1 MRGGAISSIII
12 DGYNL
17 IGIHHTDLNSER
29 NSLIGRLA
37 EYGKLKGHDITVVF
51 DGWKSGSHKDETAV
65 VAGVRV
71 IYSRLG
77 DKADLVIKRTISS
90 IRKEWIVIT
99 SDREIMAHAWAEGS
113 VPVPSEVFESFLL
126 RSGSHMAGDFEPL
139 PDEDDGPVAGK
150 GHVKGNA
157 RRLSRKDK
165 ALQRVLK
172 KL

>member
-29 NSLIGRLA
+29 NILIGRLA
-37 EYGKLKGHDITVVF
+37 EYRKLKGHDITVVF
-51 DGWKSGSHKDETAV
+51 DGWKLGGHKDDAAV
-65 VAGVRV
+65 IAGIRV

-90 IRKEWIVIT
+90 IKKEWIVIT
-99 SDREIMAHAWAEGS
+99 SDRDIMNHAWAEGS
-113 VPVPSEVFESFLL
+113 VPVSSQVFESFLS
-126 RSGSHMAGDFEPL
+126 RSSNNMAGDYELL
-139 PDEDDGPVAGK
+139 PDEDDGDAAGK
-150 GHVKGNA
+150 GNLKGNA
-157 RRLSRKDK
+157 RRLSKKDK
-165 ALQRVLK
+165 ALKRALQ